1 MKKTLLTALLALTL
15 TATAHA
21 QSAATTATAV
31 VTVPGA
37 QPMAMPLN
45 VYLLP
50 YGTIKISEGNYFISN
65 YEGTG
70 ISVYLQS
77 PTPLR
82 IATLEE
88 MVRYQAEWAR
98 LTSTTASAPMPVVST
113 PKATAA
119 VTAPTA
125 QPVAA
130 VAPAAAQS
138 LSMLTMPSGQPL
150 SAASVTQPAAPMSMM
165 APLAATPMTMPTAQ
179 TTMPVQS
186 TQPIQT
192 AQPVQQQVA
201 WTQPAPM
208 VAAPASVPQTAMAPT
223 WPQTQAAPAVN
234 TMAFPQA
241 AQAFAAPQ
249 AFPTA
254 QTGMMPAVAATMAPT
269 PIPTA
274 QLQSAAPTNTY
285 SPATTLVPNYLRL
298 SFRGRGTTLTYSI
311 GNNSSEA
318 TVRLDP
324 QSVRI
329 YQDGQIVPAN
339 LSVRDSTG
347 DTTSGALSPRAMLV
361 GTVSVV
367 TRSTSPIT
375 LMWQATDAQ
384 GRTYPIS
391 YAWLP
396 Q

>member
-1 MKKTLLTALLALTL
+1 MKKTLLTALLALAL
-15 TATAHA
+15 SAAAHA
-21 QSAATTATAV
+21 QSATTATAV
-31 VTVPGA
+31 VTAPGA

-45 VYLLP
+45 IYVLP
-50 YGTIKISEGNYFISN
+50 YGTIKITEGSYYIAN

-70 ISVYLQS
+70 ISIYIQS

-98 LTSTTASAPMPVVST
+98 LTTTASAPTPVST
-113 PKATAA
+113 PKAAA

-138 LSMLTMPSGQPL
+138 LPMLTMPSGQPL
-150 SAASVTQPAAPMSMM
+150 TAATVTQS
-165 APLAATPMTMPTAQ
+165 ATPMSTMAAGTAPASMTMPVAQ

-186 TQPIQT
+186 
-192 AQPVQQQVA
+192 AQPVQQQMA

-208 VAAPASVPQTAMAPT
+208 AAAPTSAPQTTPAPT
-223 WPQTQAAPAVN
+223 WTQVQAAPAVN

-241 AQAFAAPQ
+241 AQAFPTAQTYAAPQ
-249 AFPTA
+249 ASPNA

-269 PIPTA
+269 PIPAPQAPSATA
-274 QLQSAAPTNTY
+274 VNTY

-298 SFRGRGTTLTYSI
+298 SFRGRGNTLTYSI
-311 GNNSSEA
+311 GNNSSDA

-361 GTVSVV
+361 GTVNVV

>member
-15 TATAHA
+15 TATATAHA

-31 VTVPGA
+31 VTVPGS

-98 LTSTTASAPMPVVST
+98 LTSTTASAPTPVST
-113 PKATAA
+113 PKVAAA

-138 LSMLTMPSGQPL
+138 LPMLTMPSGQPL
-150 SAASVTQPAAPMSMM
+150 TATSVTQSAAPLSTA
-165 APLAATPMTMPTAQ
+165 APVAAPAPMTMPVAQ

-186 TQPIQT
+186 AQPVQT

-208 VAAPASVPQTAMAPT
+208 AAAPTSVPQTAPAPT

-234 TMAFPQA
+234 TLAFPQA
-241 AQAFAAPQ
+241 AQAFPN
-249 AFPTA
+249 A
-254 QTGMMPAVAATMAPT
+254 QTGMMPAVTATMAPT
-269 PIPTA
+269 PIPTVQA
-274 QLQSAAPTNTY
+274 QSTTPTNTY

-298 SFRGRGTTLTYSI
+298 SFRGRGNTLTYSI
-311 GNNSSEA
+311 GNNSSDA

-347 DTTSGALSPRAMLV
+347 DTTSGSLSPRAMLV
-361 GTVSVV
+361 GTVNVV